1 MLHLGGN
8 PLTYVPEL
16 SQAASLHVVS
26 LAALHISADSA
37 FSTWTVQIVKP
48 PPRVSMRSRSTPVDA
63 ALKLLLS
70 RSSLQHPLIAG
81 GLAEMARDTEHRA
94 AMLRAERLLP
104 QLVHAM
110 LAEHTV
116 VAVQSCE
123 AIARLAQ
130 EPGVATTLSAAA
142 TLTSALEL
150 MGAPQPQ
157 LQVAGLKVCR

>member
-1 MLHLGGN
+1 
-8 PLTYVPEL
+8 
-16 SQAASLHVVS
+16 
-26 LAALHISADSA
+26 
-37 FSTWTVQIVKP
+37 
-48 PPRVSMRSRSTPVDA
+48 MRSRGTTVDA

-94 AMLRAERLLP
+94 SMLRAERLLP

-123 AIARLAQ
+123 ALVRLAQ
-130 EPGVATTLSAAA
+130 EPGVAATLAAAA
-142 TLTSALEL
+142 TLSSALKL
-150 MGAPQPQ
+150 MAAPKPQ
-157 LQVAGLKVCR
+157 LQVAGLKVLPLMQPPSCTIRCPCLVSRV